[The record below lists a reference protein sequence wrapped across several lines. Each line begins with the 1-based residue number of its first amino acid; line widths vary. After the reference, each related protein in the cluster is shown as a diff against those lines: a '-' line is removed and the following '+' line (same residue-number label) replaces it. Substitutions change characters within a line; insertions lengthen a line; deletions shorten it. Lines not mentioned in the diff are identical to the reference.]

1 MLKSHLKPF
10 EKTQDLIKVYR
21 TAFEKAKYL
30 KDYDEKILAFNEVIN
45 YCASSK
51 TCVEEDSLKRNQI
64 LFWTYNNIGDI
75 FLEKN
80 NSEINNENYIYALQ
94 YYQNAIE
101 FLNSA
106 AEKKN
111 ILEKISHI
119 YLELQDEK
127 SWRKTLEQMALLEGD
142 DMKRH
147 AFVNLANTTDD
158 IKLQSQYL
166 ENALNYVIYENI
178 SFLEKCKNTLYIC
191 ERLLS
196 IYEQTSS
203 TSDYDRIKMLQKN
216 TLGLLN

>member
-1 MLKSHLKPF
+1 MLKRQIKPF
-10 EKTQDLIKVYR
+10 EKTQDLMKVYR
-21 TAFEKAKYL
+21 MAFEKAKYL
-30 KDYDEKILAFNEVIN
+30 KDFDEKILAFNEVID

-51 TCVEEDSLKRNQI
+51 VCVEEDTVKRNQI

-80 NSEINNENYIYALQ
+80 NSEINNENYVYALQ

-111 ILEKISHI
+111 VLEKISHI

-127 SWRKTLEQMALLEGD
+127 SWQKTLEQMALIEDD
-142 DMKRH
+142 DMKRQ

-191 ERLLS
+191 DRLLF
-196 IYEQTSS
+196 IYEQTKS
-203 TSDYDRIKMLQKN
+203 TSDYDRIRTLQKN
-216 TLGLLN
+216 TLSLLN

>member
-1 MLKSHLKPF
+1 MLKHHLKPF
-10 EKTQDLIKVYR
+10 EKAQDLIKVYR
-21 TAFEKAKYL
+21 MAFEKAKYL

-51 TCVEEDSLKRNQI
+51 TCVEEDSLKRNQV

-80 NSEINNENYIYALQ
+80 NSEINNENYVYALQ

-101 FLNSA
+101 FLNSTI
-106 AEKKN
+106 EKKN
-111 ILEKISHI
+111 ILEKVSHI

-127 SWRKTLEQMALLEGD
+127 SWRKTLEQMALLEDD
-142 DMKRH
+142 DMKRQ

-191 ERLLS
+191 EQLLS
-196 IYEQTSS
+196 IYEQINSV
-203 TSDYDRIKMLQKN
+203 SDYDRIKMLQKN
-216 TLGLLN
+216 TLSLLN

>member
-1 MLKSHLKPF
+1 MLKRQIKPF
-10 EKTQDLIKVYR
+10 EKTQDLMKVYR
-21 TAFEKAKYL
+21 MAFEKAKYL
-30 KDYDEKILAFNEVIN
+30 KDFDEKILAFNEVID

-51 TCVEEDSLKRNQI
+51 VCVEEDTVKRNQI
-64 LFWTYNNIGDI
+64 LFWTYNNIGDA
-75 FLEKN
+75 FFEKN
-80 NSEINNENYIYALQ
+80 IVEPGAENYVYALQ

-111 ILEKISHI
+111 VLEKISHI

-127 SWRKTLEQMALLEGD
+127 SWQKTLEQMALIEDD
-142 DMKRH
+142 DMKRQ
-147 AFVNLANTTDD
+147 AFVKLADTTDD

-191 ERLLS
+191 DRLLF
-196 IYEQTSS
+196 IYEQTKS
-203 TSDYDRIKMLQKN
+203 TSDYDRIRTLQKN
-216 TLGLLN
+216 TLSLLN